1 MRGRK
6 VHVAETIS
14 QQALGPHATSSE
26 VPRDSPRWCSSGLL
40 PLPRGPCRPSDNPGF
55 ICIRGPGPLL
65 FSFSLSLSLF
75 LLALFLFLWTTRRGS
90 VTGDGRRAIMAT
102 RGGNVVLK
110 LWALVW
116 TSGPQ
121 QRAEMK
127 LGYLKVCQSNLRDTD
142 ILGSNVG

>member
-1 MRGRK
+1 MRDRK

-14 QQALGPHATSSE
+14 ENALGPTLQAQRFHAT
-26 VPRDSPRWCSSGLL
+26 VPGGAWAGFCPSPVD
-40 PLPRGPCRPSDNPGF
+40 PADPQ
-55 ICIRGPGPLL
+55 ITQA
-65 FSFSLSLSLF
+65 SFALGVQSLCASLSVSLSFF
-75 LLALFLFLWTTRRGS
+75 LLLFLFPWTTRRGS

-102 RGGNVVLK
+102 RGGSVVLK
-110 LWALVW
+110 LWALVL

-127 LGYLKVCQSNLRDTD
+127 FDYLKVCESNLRDTD